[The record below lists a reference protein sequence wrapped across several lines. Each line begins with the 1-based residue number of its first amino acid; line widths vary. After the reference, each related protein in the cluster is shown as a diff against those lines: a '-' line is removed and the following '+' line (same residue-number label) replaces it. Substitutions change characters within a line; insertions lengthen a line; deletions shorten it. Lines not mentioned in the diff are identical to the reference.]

1 MEVEE
6 FDVLRELV
14 PTWPQPARVTAG
26 NSKAS
31 LEWER
36 IRDTSVLNFEIH
48 RLSNTP
54 VAGALGAVKANVVVL
69 DLIIVSLSQ

>member
-6 FDVLRELV
+6 LDVLRELV

-26 NSKAS
+26 STKAS

-36 IRDTSVLNFEIH
+36 IRDTSVPNFEIH

-54 VAGALGAVKANVVVL
+54 VAGTLGAVKANGVVL
-69 DLIIVSLSQ
+69 DLIILSLPQ